1 MPIESLQRKLTLGKD
16 RDKPASRPDQTKISE
31 EFRFIFF
38 IFIMVGLPP
47 D

>member
-1 MPIESLQRKLTLGKD
+1 MSIESLQSQLTLGED

-31 EFRFIFF
+31 EFRFIF
-38 IFIMVGLPP
+38 ILVGLPP